1 MRRTLPIAMGRCS
14 RRPDVHSDDP
24 VAATAPFRR
33 RSVPAGLEV
42 SDDRCPNRIG
52 RRLGIIGPQDSTRS
66 RAYEPPSLELCTEWS
81 LLASTTSSTWFA
93 RAWKPFSENETPG
106 VQPPQR
112 ASSELPSARPRGRAR
127 GRAIRAWPGWRRRRA
142 PRARQRSASGTS
154 AATCTTSRGA
164 SKTARRRSSPA
175 ACPMRPT
182 FPLRTASG
190 ASSDDFSSGAC
201 EIGRASTP
209 NPAVGTRTRIGPLP
223 EPTTPRAP
231 GAPPPMCRR
240 TPAPTERGRNRYR
253 SAGADSRFASTA
265 PASGD
270 ESPSIPSFPPA
281 MPTSNRTPTRVP
293 RAIPSL
299 PASPPLSLDP
309 LAPPEERESVS
320 RSLRELDRSLRTVHV
335 TVSQLLQRCGRLMK
349 QVPETLPQRDVL
361 HLRARLQSIEQ
372 CTRDAE
378 HTLARLR
385 SRADDVSGQDG
396 RLPSADRAR
405 PAERPSC

>member
-1 MRRTLPIAMGRCS
+1 
-14 RRPDVHSDDP
+14 
-24 VAATAPFRR
+24 
-33 RSVPAGLEV
+33 
-42 SDDRCPNRIG
+42 
-52 RRLGIIGPQDSTRS
+52 
-66 RAYEPPSLELCTEWS
+66 
-81 LLASTTSSTWFA
+81 
-93 RAWKPFSENETPG
+93 
-106 VQPPQR
+106 
-112 ASSELPSARPRGRAR
+112 
-127 GRAIRAWPGWRRRRA
+127 
-142 PRARQRSASGTS
+142 
-154 AATCTTSRGA
+154 
-164 SKTARRRSSPA
+164 
-175 ACPMRPT
+175 
-182 FPLRTASG
+182 
-190 ASSDDFSSGAC
+190 
-201 EIGRASTP
+201 
-209 NPAVGTRTRIGPLP
+209 
-223 EPTTPRAP
+223 
-231 GAPPPMCRR
+231 
-240 TPAPTERGRNRYR
+240 
-253 SAGADSRFASTA
+253 
-265 PASGD
+265 
-270 ESPSIPSFPPA
+270 